1 VSDEGGFRPLKRGKK
16 DGSDVV
22 RENGPYLVDEDDRAT
37 GFLKRAPAVRAR
49 GRPPTVPRL
58 KMYLV
63 FGGVFSLALALSGNL
78 LGAVSVAISTLVVA
92 AVAKARR

>member
-1 VSDEGGFRPLKRGKK
+1 VSDEEGFRPLKRGKR

-22 RENGPYLVDEDDRAT
+22 RENGSYLVDEDGRPT

-49 GRPPTVPRL
+49 GRSPTVPRL
-58 KMYLV
+58 KTYLV

>member
-22 RENGPYLVDEDDRAT
+22 RENGPYLVDEDGRAT

>member
-1 VSDEGGFRPLKRGKK
+1 VSDEEGFRPLKRGKR
-16 DGSDVV
+16 DGSDAV
-22 RENGPYLVDEDDRAT
+22 RENGPYLVDEDGRPT

-49 GRPPTVPRL
+49 GRSPTVPRL
-58 KMYLV
+58 KTYLV

-78 LGAVSVAISTLVVA
+78 LGAVSVATSTLVVA

>member
-1 VSDEGGFRPLKRGKK
+1 VSDEGGFRPLNRGKR

-22 RENGPYLVDEDDRAT
+22 RENGPYLVDEDGRPI
-37 GFLKRAPAVRAR
+37 GLLKRAPAVRAR
-49 GRPPTVPRL
+49 GRSPTVPRL
-58 KMYLV
+58 KTYLV

-78 LGAVSVAISTLVVA
+78 LGAVSVATSTLVVA

>member
-1 VSDEGGFRPLKRGKK
+1 
-16 DGSDVV
+16 
-22 RENGPYLVDEDDRAT
+22 LVDEDGRAT

>member
-1 VSDEGGFRPLKRGKK
+1 
-16 DGSDVV
+16 VV
-22 RENGPYLVDEDDRAT
+22 RENGPYLVDEDGMAI
-37 GFLKRAPAVRAR
+37 GFLKRTPAVRAR
-49 GRPPTVPRL
+49 GRSPTVPKL
-58 KMYLV
+58 KTYLV

>member
-22 RENGPYLVDEDDRAT
+22 RENGPYSVDEDGRAT

-49 GRPPTVPRL
+49 GRPPTVPKL

-63 FGGVFSLALALSGNL
+63 FGAVFSLALALSGNL
-78 LGAVSVAISTLVVA
+78 LGAVSVAISTLVAA

>member
-1 VSDEGGFRPLKRGKK
+1 VSDEGGFRPLKR

-22 RENGPYLVDEDDRAT
+22 RENGPYLVDEDGRAT